1 MLCNK
6 LWLCVPAVFIKKQMF
21 FAKLLKLNE
30 QFFKGFAVNFSLVN
44 TRIYSLSLFHKLHI
58 FIRRRNNFE

>member
-1 MLCNK
+1 M
-6 LWLCVPAVFIKKQMF
+6 FIKKQMF

-44 TRIYSLSLFHKLHI
+44 TRIYSLSLFHKLHV